1 MVMWWIIPL
10 VFAGAAALGWF
21 SWQRARDSQPVIRVA
36 HTARVRQAARFR
48 SRLARYSAAMAALT
62 VALGST
68 LLAAAVIA
76 ARPSDNVDVNDK
88 MASRD
93 IVLCLDV
100 SGSVIE
106 FDSQI
111 LDTFADLV
119 EGFQGE
125 RVALLIFNSS
135 ARTVFPLSDDYTM
148 ISEQLRAAS
157 FALETSG
164 YGVSVWPKNTNEFF
178 QFIAGTETDVD
189 YGSSLVG
196 DGVVSCTQAFDLADT
211 ERSRTLILATDNE
224 VLGNELFTLP
234 EAGDA
239 VKTRNIKLYGLFIDS
254 LLAMAPDETGMR
266 QVVEDAGGTFFYAND
281 ADAAPTIIDDVQ
293 QQDAIELGATPRLVI
308 FDRPGVW
315 PVVALLGVGVIIFV
329 GWRFKV

>member
-1 MVMWWIIPL
+1 MWWIIPL
-10 VFAGAAALGWF
+10 ALTGAIVLGWR
-21 SWQRARDSQPVIRVA
+21 SWQRWRDSRPVIRVA

-48 SRLARYSAAMAALT
+48 SRLARYSGAMAALS

-76 ARPSDNVDVNDK
+76 ARPSDRVDVNDK
-88 MASRD
+88 MATRD

-106 FDSQI
+106 FDSQV
-111 LDTFADLV
+111 LNTFADLV
-119 EGFQGE
+119 QGFQGE

-135 ARTVFPLSDDYTM
+135 TRTVFPLSDDYTM
-148 ISEQLRAAS
+148 ISEQLRSAS

-164 YGVSVWPKNTNEFF
+164 YGANLWPKNTDEFF
-178 QFIAGTETDVD
+178 QFITGTETDVD

-234 EAGDA
+234 EAGDV

-254 LLAMAPDETGMR
+254 LLAMAPDEAGMR
-266 QVVEDAGGTFFYAND
+266 QVVEGVGGTFFYASD
-281 ADAAPTIIDDVQ
+281 ANAAATIIDDVQ

-308 FDRPGVW
+308 FDHPGVW
-315 PVVALLGVGVIIFV
+315 PAVALCGVGVIILV